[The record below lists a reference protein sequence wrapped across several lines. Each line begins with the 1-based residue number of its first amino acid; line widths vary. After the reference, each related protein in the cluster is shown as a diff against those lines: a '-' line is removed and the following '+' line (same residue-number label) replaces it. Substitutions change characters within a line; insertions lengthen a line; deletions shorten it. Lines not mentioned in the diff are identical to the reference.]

1 MGIAKLVAICGILSA
16 VAIGLGGCEPT
27 RNDMRPDP
35 DKVTSGEKGLQSR
48 DLREMTNK
56 MAPDLLGIP
65 EIVQQPYRAVIVMKD
80 IENKTEDNPGR
91 NLDIYIAR
99 LVGLLNSTQAHDR
112 IAFVEPLAT
121 LQKLQGEEL
130 GGGANHD
137 PFEDASR
144 GGGAPPPP
152 DPRIKPQY
160 ALHGTFYSMDNGK
173 TTYYLCQFKLTSLTT
188 GQQVW
193 LGQYEVKTL
202 N

>member
-1 MGIAKLVAICGILSA
+1 MRIAKFAALCGIAGA
-16 VAIGLGGCEPT
+16 VAVGLSGCEKD
-27 RNDMRPDP
+27 RNEMRPDM
-35 DKVTSGEKGLQSR
+35 DKITSDEKGLQSR

-56 MAPDLLGIP
+56 MAPDLLSIK
-65 EIVQQPYRAVIVMKD
+65 EIVQEPYRAVVVMKD

-91 NLDIYIAR
+91 NLNIYVAR

-130 GGGANHD
+130 GGGTNHD

-144 GGGAPPPP
+144 GNAPPPQ

-160 ALHGTFYSMDNGK
+160 ALWGTFYSQDNGK
-173 TTYYLCQFKLTSLTT
+173 TTYYLCQFKMTSLTT
-188 GQQVW
+188 GLQVW
-193 LGQYEVKTL
+193 TGQYEVKTL